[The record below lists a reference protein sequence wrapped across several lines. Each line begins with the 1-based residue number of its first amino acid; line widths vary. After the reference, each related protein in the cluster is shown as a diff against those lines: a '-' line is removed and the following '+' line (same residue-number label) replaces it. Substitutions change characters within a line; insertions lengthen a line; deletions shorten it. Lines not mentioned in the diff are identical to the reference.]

1 MTSTAE
7 KSRTRRVLLAAF
19 AVIAAIGHFLRD
31 VLGFFAESADTDTEK
46 TSSDTVRGGVMN
58 YRTGKLDNGTDA
70 AGWYEK
76 D

>member
-1 MTSTAE
+1 MTSTTE

-19 AVIAAIGHFLRD
+19 AVIAATGHFLRD
-31 VLGFFAESADTDTEK
+31 VLGFFAGSADTDTEK
-46 TSSDTVRGGVMN
+46 TPSDPARGGVMN
-58 YRTGKLDNGTDA
+58 YRTGKLDDGTDA

>member
-31 VLGFFAESADTDTEK
+31 VLGFFAESADTDAEK
-46 TSSDTVRGGVMN
+46 TSSDAARGVMLPT
-58 YRTGKLDNGTDA
+58 RQPGSDHA
-70 AGWYEK
+70 SSF
-76 D
+76 